1 MAPGGGKKNAETMS
15 SYVMLCLQY
24 ACNDD
29 IASVMPS
36 SYK

>member
-1 MAPGGGKKNAETMS
+1 MAPGERKKNAETVS
-15 SYVMLCLQY
+15 SYVMLCLQF